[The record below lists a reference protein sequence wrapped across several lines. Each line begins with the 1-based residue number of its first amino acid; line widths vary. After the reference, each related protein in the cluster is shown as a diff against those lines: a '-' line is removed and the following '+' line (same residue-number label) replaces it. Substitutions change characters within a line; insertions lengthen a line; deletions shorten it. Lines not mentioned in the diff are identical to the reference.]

1 MLSVAEQEASLRT
14 MTSMRRGVHRLV
26 SALGAVILAF
36 GVLAL
41 ATPAQ
46 ADVVNPEMPYKISGN
61 VQNEGKPVGAVSLTV
76 TGAGGFTAT
85 VLTDAEGKFVVGIPE
100 KSADYVVTL
109 DETTLPDGIAVI
121 DNPATPDFVE
131 ANTQTVTVG
140 PGGRS
145 AMNFFI
151 GQGERHTVSQFDQVI
166 QRLISGLNFGLMLA
180 LASVGLS
187 LIYGTTG
194 ISNFAHAEMVTFGAI
209 STYALVKW
217 LGDGMLGVAIVL
229 AIILSAG
236 LGLALDAGL
245 WKPLRKRN
253 TGLVQLM
260 IVSIGLSLAI
270 RYLYQF
276 FIGGGTEQ
284 LPGADSPKIA
294 LFGEVSLSIVD
305 MVSMGLSV
313 LLIIAFAWWLTYTKI
328 GKATRAISDNPSL
341 ASASGIDV
349 DGVVRVV
356 WVIGALL
363 AGFSGILWAYFRPG
377 IRWDMGGQILLLIF
391 AATTLGGLGT
401 AYGALVGSIIVG
413 LLVEASSLVIP
424 SDLKY
429 VGALVVLIGILLFRP
444 QGILGRKERVG

>member
-1 MLSVAEQEASLRT
+1 MNLTATTRRAMGRLSAAV
-14 MTSMRRGVHRLV
+14 
-26 SALGAVILAF
+26 GAFVLAF
-36 GVLAL
+36 GILAL
-41 ATPAQ
+41 GTPAQ
-46 ADVVNPEMPYKISGN
+46 ADVVNPELPYKVSGN
-61 VQNEGKPVGAVSLTV
+61 VKNEGTGIGGVLV
-76 TGAGGFTAT
+76 TITGGGGFTAE
-85 VLTDAEGKFVVGIPE
+85 VASDAEGKWTAGVPE
-100 KSADYVVTL
+100 KNADYTVTV
-109 DETTLPDGIAVI
+109 DESTLPDGIAVV
-121 DNPATPDFVE
+121 DNPETEFVE
-131 ANTQTVTVG
+131 SNVQTVTVG
-140 PGGRS
+140 PGGRVTI
-145 AMNFFI
+145 NLFI
-151 GQGERHTVSQFDQVI
+151 GQGERNTVSMLDQVV

-194 ISNFAHAEMVTFGAI
+194 ISNFAHAEMVTFGAVV
-209 STYALVKW
+209 TFGLVGL
-217 LGDGMLGVAIVL
+217 LGDSALPIAIGL
-229 AIILSAG
+229 AILLSAG
-236 LGLALDAGL
+236 LGWTLDAGL

-260 IVSIGLSLAI
+260 IVSIGLSLAV

-284 LPGADSPKIA
+284 LPGSDAPKIA
-294 LFGEVSLSIVD
+294 LFGSVSLSVVD
-305 MVSMGLSV
+305 MVSMGLSIV
-313 LLIIAFAWWLTYTKI
+313 LIIIFAWWLTYTKM

-356 WVIGALL
+356 WIIGSVL

-413 LLVEASSLVIP
+413 ILVEASSLIIP

-444 QGILGRKERVG
+444 QGIFGRKERVG

>member
-1 MLSVAEQEASLRT
+1 MRT
-14 MTSMRRGVHRLV
+14 MSTMRRLA
-26 SALGAVILAF
+26 SAVGAFVLAF
-36 GVLAL
+36 GVLGIAS
-41 ATPAQ
+41 PAQ
-46 ADVVNPEMPYKISGN
+46 ADVVNPEMPFKISGN
-61 VQNEGKPVGAVSLTV
+61 VQNKGEPIAGVTINLT
-76 TGAGGFTAT
+76 GGGGYAAT
-85 VLTDAEGKFVVGIPE
+85 VVTDAEGKFTAGVPE
-100 KSADYVVTL
+100 KEADYTVTV
-109 DETTLPDGIAVI
+109 DESTLPDGVAVI
-121 DNPATPDFVE
+121 DNPATEFVE
-131 ANTQTVTVG
+131 ANVQTVTVG
-140 PGGRS
+140 PGGRV

-151 GQGERHTVSQFDQVI
+151 GQGERKTVAWVDQVV
-166 QRLISGLNFGLMLA
+166 QRLISGVNFGLMLA

-209 STYALVKW
+209 ATFALVEFF
-217 LGDGMLGVAIVL
+217 GDAGLPLAIGL
-229 AIILSAG
+229 AIILSAS
-236 LGLALDAGL
+236 LGWALDAGL
-245 WKPLRKRN
+245 WGPLRKRN

-284 LPGADSPKIA
+284 LPGADSPKIP
-294 LFGEVSLSIVD
+294 LFGEVSLSVVG
-305 MVSMGLSV
+305 MVSMGISV
-313 LLIIAFAWWLTYTKI
+313 VLIVIFAAWLTYTKV

-341 ASASGIDV
+341 AAASGINV
-349 DGVVRVV
+349 DGVIRIV
-356 WVIGALL
+356 WIIGSLL

-401 AYGALVGSIIVG
+401 AYGALIGSLIVG
-413 LLVEASSLVIP
+413 ILVEASSLFIP

>member
-1 MLSVAEQEASLRT
+1 MNLTATTRRAMGRLSAAV
-14 MTSMRRGVHRLV
+14 
-26 SALGAVILAF
+26 GAFVLAF
-36 GVLAL
+36 GILAL
-41 ATPAQ
+41 GTPAQ
-46 ADVVNPEMPYKISGN
+46 ADVVNPELPYKVSGN
-61 VQNEGKPVGAVSLTV
+61 VKNEGTGIGGVLV
-76 TGAGGFTAT
+76 TITGGGGFTAE
-85 VLTDAEGKFVVGIPE
+85 VASDAEGKWTAGVPE
-100 KSADYVVTL
+100 KNADYTVTV
-109 DETTLPDGIAVI
+109 DESTLPDGIAVV
-121 DNPATPDFVE
+121 DNPETEFVE
-131 ANTQTVTVG
+131 SNVQTVTVG
-140 PGGRS
+140 PGGRVTI
-145 AMNFFI
+145 NLFI
-151 GQGERHTVSQFDQVI
+151 GQGERNTVSMLDQVV

-194 ISNFAHAEMVTFGAI
+194 ISNFAHAEMVTFGAVV
-209 STYALVKW
+209 TFGLVGL
-217 LGDGMLGVAIVL
+217 LGDSALPIAIGL
-229 AIILSAG
+229 AILLSAG
-236 LGLALDAGL
+236 LGWTLDAGL

-260 IVSIGLSLAI
+260 IVSIGLSLAV
-270 RYLYQF
+270 RYVYQF

-284 LPGADSPKIA
+284 LPGSDAPKIA
-294 LFGEVSLSIVD
+294 LFGSVSLSVVD
-305 MVSMGLSV
+305 MVSMGLSIV
-313 LLIIAFAWWLTYTKI
+313 LIIIFAWWLTYTKM

-356 WVIGALL
+356 WIIGSVL

-413 LLVEASSLVIP
+413 ILVEASSLIIP

-444 QGILGRKERVG
+444 QGIFGRKERVG

>member
-1 MLSVAEQEASLRT
+1 
-14 MTSMRRGVHRLV
+14 MRRLA
-26 SALGAVILAF
+26 SAVGAFVLAF
-36 GVLAL
+36 GVLGIAS
-41 ATPAQ
+41 PAQ
-46 ADVVNPEMPYKISGN
+46 ADVVNPEMPFKISGN
-61 VQNEGKPVGAVSLTV
+61 VQNKGEPIAGVTINLT
-76 TGAGGFTAT
+76 GGGGYAAT
-85 VLTDAEGKFVVGIPE
+85 VVTDAEGKFTAGVPE
-100 KSADYVVTL
+100 KEADYTVTV
-109 DETTLPDGIAVI
+109 DESTLPDGVAVI
-121 DNPATPDFVE
+121 DNPATEFVE
-131 ANTQTVTVG
+131 ANVQTVTVG
-140 PGGRS
+140 PGGRV

-151 GQGERHTVSQFDQVI
+151 GQGERKTVAWVDQVV
-166 QRLISGLNFGLMLA
+166 QRLISGVNFGLMLA

-209 STYALVKW
+209 ATFALVEFF
-217 LGDGMLGVAIVL
+217 GDAGLPLAIGL
-229 AIILSAG
+229 AIILSAS
-236 LGLALDAGL
+236 LGWALDAGL
-245 WKPLRKRN
+245 WGPLRKRN

-284 LPGADSPKIA
+284 LPGADSPKIP
-294 LFGEVSLSIVD
+294 LFGEVSLSVVG
-305 MVSMGLSV
+305 MVSMGISV
-313 LLIIAFAWWLTYTKI
+313 VLIVIFAAWLTYTKV

-341 ASASGIDV
+341 AAASGINV
-349 DGVVRVV
+349 DGVIRIV
-356 WVIGALL
+356 WIIGSLL

-401 AYGALVGSIIVG
+401 AYGALIGSLIVG
-413 LLVEASSLVIP
+413 ILVEASSLFIP

>member
-1 MLSVAEQEASLRT
+1 MGRLSAAV
-14 MTSMRRGVHRLV
+14 
-26 SALGAVILAF
+26 GAFVLAF
-36 GVLAL
+36 GILAL
-41 ATPAQ
+41 GTPAH
-46 ADVVNPEMPYKISGN
+46 ADVVNPELPYKVSGN
-61 VQNEGKPVGAVSLTV
+61 VKNEGTGIGGVLV
-76 TGAGGFTAT
+76 TITGGGGFTAE
-85 VLTDAEGKFVVGIPE
+85 VASDAEGKWTAGVPE
-100 KSADYVVTL
+100 RNADYVVTV
-109 DETTLPDGIAVI
+109 DESTLPDGIAVV
-121 DNPATPDFVE
+121 DNPETEFVE
-131 ANTQTVTVG
+131 SNVQTVTVG
-140 PGGRS
+140 PGGRVTI
-145 AMNFFI
+145 NLFI
-151 GQGERHTVSQFDQVI
+151 GQGERNTVSMFDQVV

-194 ISNFAHAEMVTFGAI
+194 ISNFAHAEMVTFGAVV
-209 STYALVKW
+209 TFGLVGL
-217 LGDGMLGVAIVL
+217 LGDSALPIAIGL
-229 AIILSAG
+229 AILLSAG
-236 LGLALDAGL
+236 LGWTLDAGL

-260 IVSIGLSLAI
+260 IVSIGLSLAV
-270 RYLYQF
+270 RYVYQF

-284 LPGADSPKIA
+284 LPGSDAPKIA
-294 LFGEVSLSIVD
+294 LFGSVTLSVVD
-305 MVSMGLSV
+305 MVSMGLSII
-313 LLIIAFAWWLTYTKI
+313 LIVIFAWWLTYTKMV
-328 GKATRAISDNPSL
+328 KATRAISDNPSL

-356 WVIGALL
+356 WIIGSVL

-413 LLVEASSLVIP
+413 ILVEASSLIIP

-444 QGILGRKERVG
+444 QGIFGRKERVG

>member
-1 MLSVAEQEASLRT
+1 MNLTATTRRAMGRLSAAVGA
-14 MTSMRRGVHRLV
+14 LV
-26 SALGAVILAF
+26 LAF
-36 GVLAL
+36 GILAL
-41 ATPAQ
+41 GTPAQ
-46 ADVVNPEMPYKISGN
+46 ADVVNPELPYKVSGN
-61 VQNEGKPVGAVSLTV
+61 VKNEGTGVNGVLVTV
-76 TGAGGFTAT
+76 TGGGGFSAE
-85 VLTDAEGKFVVGIPE
+85 VSSDAEGKWTAGVPE
-100 KSADYVVTL
+100 KNADYTVTV
-109 DETTLPDGIAVI
+109 DESTLPDGIAVV
-121 DNPATPDFVE
+121 DNPETEFVE
-131 ANTQTVTVG
+131 SNVQTVTVG
-140 PGGRS
+140 PGGRVTI
-145 AMNFFI
+145 NLFI
-151 GQGERHTVSQFDQVI
+151 GQGERNTVSMLDQVV

-194 ISNFAHAEMVTFGAI
+194 ISNFAHAEMVTFGAVV
-209 STYALVKW
+209 TFGLVGL
-217 LGDGMLGVAIVL
+217 LGDSALPIAIGL
-229 AIILSAG
+229 AILLSAG
-236 LGLALDAGL
+236 LGWTLDAGL

-260 IVSIGLSLAI
+260 IVSIGLSLAV

-284 LPGADSPKIA
+284 LPGSDAPKIA
-294 LFGEVSLSIVD
+294 LFGSVTLSVVD
-305 MVSMGLSV
+305 MVSMGLSIV
-313 LLIIAFAWWLTYTKI
+313 LIIIFAWWLTYTKM

-356 WVIGALL
+356 WIIGSVL

-413 LLVEASSLVIP
+413 ILVEASSLIIP

-444 QGILGRKERVG
+444 QGIFGRKERVG

>member
-1 MLSVAEQEASLRT
+1 MGRMFAAV
-14 MTSMRRGVHRLV
+14 
-26 SALGAVILAF
+26 GAAVLAF
-36 GVLAL
+36 GVLGL
-41 ATPAQ
+41 ATPAL
-46 ADVVNPEMPYKISGN
+46 ADVVNPEMPYKVSGN
-61 VQNEGKPVGAVSLTV
+61 VQNKGEPVGGVTITV
-76 TGAGGFTAT
+76 AGAGGFSAT
-85 VLTDAEGKFVVGIPE
+85 VPSGDDGKFVVGVPE
-100 KSADYVVTL
+100 RNADYTVTL
-109 DETTLPDGIAVI
+109 DESTLPDGIAVV
-121 DNPATPDFVE
+121 DNPETEFVE
-131 ANTQTVTVG
+131 GNVQTVTVG
-140 PGGRS
+140 PGGRV

-151 GQGERHTVSQFDQVI
+151 GQGERVTVSWVDQVV
-166 QRLISGLNFGLMLA
+166 QRLISGVNFGLMLA

-209 STYALVKW
+209 ATFALVGFF
-217 LGDGMLGVAIVL
+217 GDAGLPLAIGL
-229 AIILSAG
+229 AIIMSAG
-236 LGLALDAGL
+236 LGWALDAGL
-245 WKPLRKRN
+245 WRPLRKRN

-284 LPGADSPKIA
+284 LPGADSPKIP
-294 LFGEVSLSIVD
+294 LFGEVSLSIVS
-305 MVSMGLSV
+305 MVSMGLSIV
-313 LLIIAFAWWLTYTKI
+313 LIVIFAAWLTYTKV

-341 ASASGIDV
+341 AAASGIDV
-349 DGVVRVV
+349 DGVIRIV
-356 WVIGALL
+356 WVIGSLL

-401 AYGALVGSIIVG
+401 AYGALIGSLIVG
-413 LLVEASSLVIP
+413 ILVEGSSLFIP

>member
-1 MLSVAEQEASLRT
+1 VNLTATTRRAMGRLSAAV
-14 MTSMRRGVHRLV
+14 
-26 SALGAVILAF
+26 GAFVLAF
-36 GVLAL
+36 GILAL
-41 ATPAQ
+41 GTPAH
-46 ADVVNPEMPYKISGN
+46 ADVVNAELPYKVSGN
-61 VQNEGKPVGAVSLTV
+61 VKNEGIGIGGVLV
-76 TGAGGFTAT
+76 TITGGGGFTAEVSSDADGKWTAGVPERNTDYT
-85 VLTDAEGKFVVGIPE
+85 VTV
-100 KSADYVVTL
+100 
-109 DETTLPDGIAVI
+109 DESTLPDGIAVV
-121 DNPATPDFVE
+121 DNPETEFVE
-131 ANTQTVTVG
+131 SNVQTVTMG
-140 PGGRS
+140 PGGRVTI
-145 AMNFFI
+145 NLFI
-151 GQGERHTVSQFDQVI
+151 GQGERNTVSMVDQVV

-194 ISNFAHAEMVTFGAI
+194 ISNFAHAEMVTFGAVV
-209 STYALVKW
+209 TFGLVGL
-217 LGDGMLGVAIVL
+217 LGDSALPIAIGL
-229 AIILSAG
+229 AILLSAG
-236 LGLALDAGL
+236 LGWSLDAGL

-260 IVSIGLSLAI
+260 IVSIGLSLAV
-270 RYLYQF
+270 RYVYQF

-284 LPGADSPKIA
+284 LPGSDAPKIA
-294 LFGEVSLSIVD
+294 LFGSVSLSVVD
-305 MVSMGLSV
+305 MVSMGLSII
-313 LLIIAFAWWLTYTKI
+313 LIIIFAWWLTYTKM

-356 WVIGALL
+356 WIIGSVL

-413 LLVEASSLVIP
+413 ILVEASSLIIP

-444 QGILGRKERVG
+444 QGIFGRKERVG

>member
-1 MLSVAEQEASLRT
+1 MNLTATTRRAMGRLSAAV
-14 MTSMRRGVHRLV
+14 
-26 SALGAVILAF
+26 GAFVLAF
-36 GVLAL
+36 GILAL
-41 ATPAQ
+41 GTPAH
-46 ADVVNPEMPYKISGN
+46 ADVVNAELPYKVSGN
-61 VQNEGKPVGAVSLTV
+61 VKNEGIGIGGVLV
-76 TGAGGFTAT
+76 TITGGGGFTAEVSSDADGKWTAGVPERNTDYT
-85 VLTDAEGKFVVGIPE
+85 VTV
-100 KSADYVVTL
+100 
-109 DETTLPDGIAVI
+109 DESTLPDGIAVV
-121 DNPATPDFVE
+121 DNPETEFVE
-131 ANTQTVTVG
+131 SNVQTVTMG
-140 PGGRS
+140 PGGRVTI
-145 AMNFFI
+145 NLFI
-151 GQGERHTVSQFDQVI
+151 GQGERNTVSMVDQVV

-194 ISNFAHAEMVTFGAI
+194 ISNFAHAEMVTFGAVV
-209 STYALVKW
+209 TFGLVGL
-217 LGDGMLGVAIVL
+217 LGDSALPIAIGL
-229 AIILSAG
+229 AILLSAG
-236 LGLALDAGL
+236 LGWSLDAGL

-260 IVSIGLSLAI
+260 IVSIGLSLAV
-270 RYLYQF
+270 RYVYQF

-284 LPGADSPKIA
+284 LPGSDAPKIA
-294 LFGEVSLSIVD
+294 LFGSVSLSVVD
-305 MVSMGLSV
+305 MVSMGLSII
-313 LLIIAFAWWLTYTKI
+313 LIIIFAWWLTYTKM

-356 WVIGALL
+356 WIIGSVL

-413 LLVEASSLVIP
+413 ILVEASSLIIP

-444 QGILGRKERVG
+444 QGIFGRKERVG

>member
-1 MLSVAEQEASLRT
+1 MNLTATTRRAMGRLSAAV
-14 MTSMRRGVHRLV
+14 
-26 SALGAVILAF
+26 GAFVLAF
-36 GVLAL
+36 GILAL
-41 ATPAQ
+41 GTPAH
-46 ADVVNPEMPYKISGN
+46 ADVVNPELPYKVSGN
-61 VQNEGKPVGAVSLTV
+61 VKNEGTGIGGVLV
-76 TGAGGFTAT
+76 TITGGGGFTAE
-85 VLTDAEGKFVVGIPE
+85 VASDAEGKWTAGVPE
-100 KSADYVVTL
+100 RNADYVVTV
-109 DETTLPDGIAVI
+109 DESTLPDGIAVV
-121 DNPATPDFVE
+121 DNPETEFVE
-131 ANTQTVTVG
+131 SNVQTVTVG
-140 PGGRS
+140 PGGRVTI
-145 AMNFFI
+145 NLFI
-151 GQGERHTVSQFDQVI
+151 GQGERNTVSMFDQVV

-194 ISNFAHAEMVTFGAI
+194 ISNFAHAEMVTFGAVV
-209 STYALVKW
+209 TFGLVGL
-217 LGDGMLGVAIVL
+217 LGDSALPIAIGL
-229 AIILSAG
+229 AILLSAG
-236 LGLALDAGL
+236 LGWTLDAGL

-260 IVSIGLSLAI
+260 IVSIGLSLAV
-270 RYLYQF
+270 RYVYQF

-284 LPGADSPKIA
+284 LPGSDAPKIA
-294 LFGEVSLSIVD
+294 LFGSVTLSVVD
-305 MVSMGLSV
+305 MVSMGLSII
-313 LLIIAFAWWLTYTKI
+313 LIVIFAWWLTYTKM

-356 WVIGALL
+356 WIIGSVL

-413 LLVEASSLVIP
+413 ILVEASSLIIP

-444 QGILGRKERVG
+444 QGIFGRKERVG

>member
-1 MLSVAEQEASLRT
+1 MGRLSAAV
-14 MTSMRRGVHRLV
+14 
-26 SALGAVILAF
+26 GAFVLAF
-36 GVLAL
+36 GILAL
-41 ATPAQ
+41 GTPAH
-46 ADVVNPEMPYKISGN
+46 ADVVNPELPYKVSGN
-61 VQNEGKPVGAVSLTV
+61 VKNEGTGIGGVLV
-76 TGAGGFTAT
+76 TITGGGGFTAE
-85 VLTDAEGKFVVGIPE
+85 VASDAEGKWTAGVPE
-100 KSADYVVTL
+100 RNADYVVTV
-109 DETTLPDGIAVI
+109 DESTLPDGIAVV
-121 DNPATPDFVE
+121 DNPETEFVE
-131 ANTQTVTVG
+131 SNVQTVTVG
-140 PGGRS
+140 PGGRVTI
-145 AMNFFI
+145 NLFI
-151 GQGERHTVSQFDQVI
+151 GQGERNTVSMFDQVV

-194 ISNFAHAEMVTFGAI
+194 ISNFAHAEMVTFGAVV
-209 STYALVKW
+209 TFGLVGL
-217 LGDGMLGVAIVL
+217 LGDSALPIAIGL
-229 AIILSAG
+229 AILLSAG
-236 LGLALDAGL
+236 LGWTLDAGL

-260 IVSIGLSLAI
+260 IVSIGLSLAV
-270 RYLYQF
+270 RYVYQF

-284 LPGADSPKIA
+284 LPGSDAPKIA
-294 LFGEVSLSIVD
+294 LFGSVTLSVVD
-305 MVSMGLSV
+305 MVSMGLSII
-313 LLIIAFAWWLTYTKI
+313 LIVIFAWWLTYTKM

-356 WVIGALL
+356 WIIGSVL

-413 LLVEASSLVIP
+413 ILVEASSLIIP

-444 QGILGRKERVG
+444 QGIFGRKERVG

>member
-1 MLSVAEQEASLRT
+1 MGRLFAAIGSL
-14 MTSMRRGVHRLV
+14 V
-26 SALGAVILAF
+26 LAF
-36 GVLAL
+36 GVLGL
-41 ATPAQ
+41 ASPAS
-46 ADVVNPEMPYKISGN
+46 ADVVNPEAPFKVSGN
-61 VQNEGKPVGAVSLTV
+61 VKNNGEPVAGVVITLT
-76 TGAGGFTAT
+76 GGGGFTAT
-85 VLTDAEGKFVVGIPE
+85 VPTDADGKFVIGVQE
-100 KSADYVVTL
+100 KNADYTVTL
-109 DETTLPDGIAVI
+109 DESTLPAGIAVV
-121 DNPATPDFVE
+121 DNPDTADFVE
-131 ANTQTVTVG
+131 SNVQTVTVG
-140 PGGRS
+140 PGGRA

-151 GQGERHTVSQFDQVI
+151 GQGERHEVAWVDQVI
-166 QRLISGLNFGLMLA
+166 QRLISGVNFGLMLA

-194 ISNFAHAEMVTFGAI
+194 ISNFAHAEMVTFGAV
-209 STYALVKW
+209 SAFGLVHF
-217 LGDGMLGVAIVL
+217 LGEAMLPL
-229 AIILSAG
+229 AIGLAILLSAA
-236 LGLALDAGL
+236 LGYVLDAGL
-245 WKPLRKRN
+245 WRPLRKRN

-284 LPGADSPKIA
+284 LPGADSEKIQ
-294 LFGEVSLSIVD
+294 LFGSVSLSVVD

-313 LLIIAFAWWLTYTKI
+313 LLIVAFALWLTYTKV

-341 ASASGIDV
+341 AASSGIDV
-349 DGVVRVV
+349 DGVIRIV
-356 WVIGALL
+356 WIVGSLL

-401 AYGALVGSIIVG
+401 AYGALVGSLVVG
-413 LLVEASSLVIP
+413 ILVEGSSLFIP

>member
-1 MLSVAEQEASLRT
+1 MGRLSAAV
-14 MTSMRRGVHRLV
+14 
-26 SALGAVILAF
+26 GAFVLAF
-36 GVLAL
+36 GILAL
-41 ATPAQ
+41 GMPAH
-46 ADVVNPEMPYKISGN
+46 ADVVNPELPYKVSGN
-61 VQNEGKPVGAVSLTV
+61 VKNEGTGIGGVLV
-76 TGAGGFTAT
+76 TITGGGGFTAE
-85 VLTDAEGKFVVGIPE
+85 VASDAEGKWTAGVPE
-100 KSADYVVTL
+100 RNADYVVTV
-109 DETTLPDGIAVI
+109 DESTLPDGIAVV
-121 DNPATPDFVE
+121 DNPETEFVE
-131 ANTQTVTVG
+131 SNVQTVTVG
-140 PGGRS
+140 PGGRVTI
-145 AMNFFI
+145 NLFI
-151 GQGERHTVSQFDQVI
+151 GQGERNTVSMFDQVV

-194 ISNFAHAEMVTFGAI
+194 ISNFAHAEMVTFGAVV
-209 STYALVKW
+209 TFGLVGL
-217 LGDGMLGVAIVL
+217 LGDSALPIAIGL
-229 AIILSAG
+229 AILLSAG
-236 LGLALDAGL
+236 LGWTLDAGL

-260 IVSIGLSLAI
+260 IVSIGLSLAV

-284 LPGADSPKIA
+284 LPGSDAPKIA
-294 LFGEVSLSIVD
+294 LFGSVTLSVVD
-305 MVSMGLSV
+305 MVSMGLSIV
-313 LLIIAFAWWLTYTKI
+313 LIIIFAWWLTYTKM

-356 WVIGALL
+356 WIIGSVL

-413 LLVEASSLVIP
+413 ILVEASSLIIP

-444 QGILGRKERVG
+444 QGIFGRKERVG

>member
-1 MLSVAEQEASLRT
+1 M
-14 MTSMRRGVHRLV
+14 GRLFAAV
-26 SALGAVILAF
+26 GAVVLAF
-36 GVLAL
+36 GVLGL
-41 ATPAQ
+41 ATPAH
-46 ADVVNPEMPYKISGN
+46 ADIVNPEMPFKVSGN
-61 VQNEGKPVGAVSLTV
+61 VQNKGEPVAGVTITV
-76 TGAGGFTAT
+76 TGGGGFTAT
-85 VLTDAEGKFVVGIPE
+85 VPSGEDGKFVVGVPE
-100 KSADYVVTL
+100 KNADYTVTL
-109 DETTLPDGIAVI
+109 DESTLPEGIAVV
-121 DNPATPDFVE
+121 DNPATEFVE
-131 ANTQTVTVG
+131 SNVQTASVG
-140 PGGRS
+140 PGGRV

-151 GQGERHTVSQFDQVI
+151 GQGERNTVSFVDQVV
-166 QRLISGLNFGLMLA
+166 QRLISGVNFGLMLA

-194 ISNFAHAEMVTFGAI
+194 ISNFAHAEMVTFGAV
-209 STYALVKW
+209 TTFGLVALF
-217 LGDGMLGVAIVL
+217 GDAGLPL
-229 AIILSAG
+229 AIGIAILLSAG
-236 LGLALDAGL
+236 LGWALDAGL
-245 WKPLRKRN
+245 WRPLRKRN

-284 LPGADSPKIA
+284 LPGADGEKIQ

-305 MVSMGLSV
+305 MVSMGVSI
-313 LLIIAFAWWLTYTKI
+313 LLIVIFAWWLTYTKV

-349 DGVVRVV
+349 DGVIRIV
-356 WVIGALL
+356 WIVGSLL

-401 AYGALVGSIIVG
+401 AYGALIGSLVVGI
-413 LLVEASSLVIP
+413 LVEGSSLFIP

>member
-1 MLSVAEQEASLRT
+1 M
-14 MTSMRRGVHRLV
+14 GRLFAAV
-26 SALGAVILAF
+26 GAVVLAF
-36 GVLAL
+36 GVLGL
-41 ATPAQ
+41 ATPAH
-46 ADVVNPEMPYKISGN
+46 ADIVNPEMPFKVSGN
-61 VQNEGKPVGAVSLTV
+61 VQNNGEPVAGVTITV
-76 TGAGGFTAT
+76 TGGGGFTAT
-85 VLTDAEGKFVVGIPE
+85 VPSGEDGKFVVGVPE
-100 KSADYVVTL
+100 KNADYTVTL
-109 DETTLPDGIAVI
+109 DETTLPDGIAVV
-121 DNPATPDFVE
+121 DNPNTPDFVE
-131 ANTQTVTVG
+131 GNVQTASVG
-140 PGGRS
+140 PGGRV

-151 GQGERHTVSQFDQVI
+151 GQGERHTVAWIDQVV
-166 QRLISGLNFGLMLA
+166 QRLISGVNFGLMLA

-194 ISNFAHAEMVTFGAI
+194 ISNFAHAEMVTFGAVA
-209 STYALVKW
+209 TFGLVHVFGDAALP
-217 LGDGMLGVAIVL
+217 LAIGLAIV
-229 AIILSAG
+229 LSAG
-236 LGLALDAGL
+236 LGWALDAGL
-245 WKPLRKRN
+245 WRPLRKRN

-284 LPGADSPKIA
+284 LPGADSEKIQ

-305 MVSMGLSV
+305 MVSMGLSI
-313 LLIIAFAWWLTYTKI
+313 LLIVAFAWWLTYTKV

-349 DGVVRVV
+349 DGVIRIV
-356 WVIGALL
+356 WIVGSLL

-401 AYGALVGSIIVG
+401 AYGALIGSLVVGI
-413 LLVEASSLVIP
+413 LVEGSSLFIP

>member
-1 MLSVAEQEASLRT
+1 MGRLSAAI
-14 MTSMRRGVHRLV
+14 
-26 SALGAVILAF
+26 GAVVLAF
-36 GVLAL
+36 GVLGF
-41 ATPAQ
+41 ATPAN
-46 ADVVNPEMPYKISGN
+46 ADVVNPELPFKVSGN
-61 VQNEGKPVGAVSLTV
+61 VQNVGEPIAGVIITV
-76 TGAGGFTAT
+76 TGSGGFTAT
-85 VLTDAEGKFVVGIPE
+85 VPTGEDGKFVVGVPE
-100 KSADYVVTL
+100 KNADYTVTL
-109 DETTLPDGIAVI
+109 DETTLPDGIAVV
-121 DNPATPDFVE
+121 DNPETEIVE
-131 ANTQTVTVG
+131 SNVQAVTVG
-140 PGGRS
+140 PGGLV

-151 GQGERHTVSQFDQVI
+151 GQGERNVVSMFDQVV
-166 QRLISGLNFGLMLA
+166 QRLISGVNFGLMLA

-194 ISNFAHAEMVTFGAI
+194 ISNFAHAEMVTFGAVA
-209 STYALVKW
+209 TFGLVALF
-217 LGDGMLGVAIVL
+217 GDSALPL
-229 AIILSAG
+229 AIGIAILLSAG
-236 LGLALDAGL
+236 LGWALDAGL
-245 WKPLRKRN
+245 WRPLRKRN

-305 MVSMGLSV
+305 MVSMGLSI
-313 LLIIAFAWWLTYTKI
+313 LLIVIFAWWLTYTKV

-349 DGVVRVV
+349 DGVVRIV
-356 WVIGALL
+356 WIIGSLL

-401 AYGALVGSIIVG
+401 AYGALIGSLVVGI
-413 LLVEASSLVIP
+413 LVEGSSLFIP

>member
-1 MLSVAEQEASLRT
+1 M
-14 MTSMRRGVHRLV
+14 GRLFAAV
-26 SALGAVILAF
+26 GAVVLAF
-36 GVLAL
+36 GVLGL
-41 ATPAQ
+41 ATPAH
-46 ADVVNPEMPYKISGN
+46 ADIVNPEMPFKVSGN
-61 VQNEGKPVGAVSLTV
+61 VQNKGEPVAGVTITV
-76 TGAGGFTAT
+76 TGGGGFTAT
-85 VLTDAEGKFVVGIPE
+85 VPSGDDGKFVVGVPE
-100 KSADYVVTL
+100 KNADYTVTL
-109 DETTLPDGIAVI
+109 DESTLPEGIAVV
-121 DNPATPDFVE
+121 DNPATEFVE
-131 ANTQTVTVG
+131 SNVQTASVG
-140 PGGRS
+140 PGGRV

-151 GQGERHTVSQFDQVI
+151 GQGERNTVSFVDQVV
-166 QRLISGLNFGLMLA
+166 QRLISGVNFGLMLA

-194 ISNFAHAEMVTFGAI
+194 ISNFAHAEMVTFGAV
-209 STYALVKW
+209 TTFGLVAFF
-217 LGDGMLGVAIVL
+217 GDAGLPL
-229 AIILSAG
+229 AIGIAILLSAG
-236 LGLALDAGL
+236 LGWALDAGL
-245 WKPLRKRN
+245 WRPLRKRN

-284 LPGADSPKIA
+284 LPGSDGDKIQ

-305 MVSMGLSV
+305 MVSMGVSV
-313 LLIIAFAWWLTYTKI
+313 LLIVIFAWWLTYTKV

-349 DGVVRVV
+349 DGVIRIV
-356 WVIGALL
+356 WIVGSLL

-401 AYGALVGSIIVG
+401 AYGALIGSLVVGI
-413 LLVEASSLVIP
+413 LVEGSSLFIP